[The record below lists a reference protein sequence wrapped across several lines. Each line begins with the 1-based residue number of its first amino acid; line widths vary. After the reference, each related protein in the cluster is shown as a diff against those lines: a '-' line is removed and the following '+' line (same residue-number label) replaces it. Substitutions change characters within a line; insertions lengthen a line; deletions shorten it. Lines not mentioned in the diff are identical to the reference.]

1 MKETIKNAVFTAV
14 IAASLCFCIKFPW
27 DIAESVT
34 LSMQRCIDVIIP
46 SMFLFMYIT
55 SIAVSAG
62 MHTFI
67 GKLSGPVSTKIFR
80 LKNEHFGIFLLSLFS
95 GYPAGIK
102 LLTDLYH
109 REKLTESEFER
120 LSCFCFAGGPAFIS
134 GTVSGILFPETSAG
148 TLCFVSI
155 TTGNIITALAG
166 SFFSEKIMCRKIRTK
181 IKISAETL
189 TQPALSSA
197 KAIFQMCVMITAFG
211 GLFRIAEL
219 TGMINKISEFTAY
232 LTGTDIATSQTITS
246 SFFEISNIVNLPS
259 NSPELLPIISALLS
273 FGGLCVL
280 AQVIV
285 ISDGLINI
293 RCFLSARLFAAIMSA
308 LICRLI
314 SRFFYLG
321 TADAFSEIKIHSDAK
336 IIPTVFLI
344 IMTFMVLSLSKSYRQ
359 SD

>member
-1 MKETIKNAVFTAV
+1 
-14 IAASLCFCIKFPW
+14 
-27 DIAESVT
+27 
-34 LSMQRCIDVIIP
+34 
-46 SMFLFMYIT
+46 
-55 SIAVSAG
+55 
-62 MHTFI
+62 
-67 GKLSGPVSTKIFR
+67 
-80 LKNEHFGIFLLSLFS
+80 
-95 GYPAGIK
+95 
-102 LLTDLYH
+102 
-109 REKLTESEFER
+109 
-120 LSCFCFAGGPAFIS
+120 
-134 GTVSGILFPETSAG
+134 
-148 TLCFVSI
+148 
-155 TTGNIITALAG
+155 
-166 SFFSEKIMCRKIRTK
+166 MCRKIRTK

-293 RCFLSARLFAAIMSA
+293 RRFLNARLFAAIMSA